1 MGVAG
6 RRTGCSARTACGG
19 APPPEG
25 SSTAWSPAARSLL
38 PDPGMHAGVVFHDRI
53 DGGRWLAAALMAWRA
68 TQPVVVALARGGVPV
83 GYEVARAL
91 GAPLDVLAVRKLAV
105 PADPSLRVGALAEG
119 GARYLDMKLIE
130 RLGLSI
136 EQLRDV
142 IEAAQ
147 VELARRV
154 LAYRGD
160 RAPIDLRGRTVLL
173 VDDGLATEATARA
186 AIAALRPRGPRAI
199 VVAAPVS
206 APDTMRALEPE
217 ADAVVCA
224 RSPSD
229 LSDLGRWYEDHSQT
243 SEEEVRW
250 CVDAALANRVY

>member
-1 MGVAG
+1 M
-6 RRTGCSARTACGG
+6 
-19 APPPEG
+19 
-25 SSTAWSPAARSLL
+25 L
-38 PDPGMHAGVVFHDRI
+38 PDPGMNAGVVFHDRI

-68 TQPVVVALARGGVPV
+68 SQPVVVALARGGVPV
-83 GYEVARAL
+83 GFEVARAL

-105 PADPSLRVGALAEG
+105 PADPSQRVGALAEG
-119 GARYLDMKLIE
+119 GARHLDMKLIG
-130 RLGLSI
+130 RLGLSL
-136 EQLRDV
+136 EQLRDM

-154 LAYRGD
+154 LAYRGG
-160 RAPIDLRGRTVLL
+160 RAPIDLQGRTVLL
-173 VDDGLATEATARA
+173 VDDGLAPEASARA

-206 APDTMRALEPE
+206 APDTMQALRPE

-229 LSDLGRWYEDHSQT
+229 PSAAGRWYEDVSPT
-243 SEEEVRW
+243 TEEEVRR
-250 CVDAALANRVY
+250 CVVAALANRIY